1 MPIVLRRY
9 FDSGRTPA
17 GAEKEPVARLAGI
30 LAFGALTVAGGYF
43 ALLYL
48 LTSR

>member
-1 MPIVLRRY
+1 MPIALRRY
-9 FDSGRTPA
+9 FSLNRTA
-17 GAEKEPVARLAGI
+17 ARGEKEPVARLAKS
-30 LAFGALTVAGGYF
+30 LAFGALIVAGGYF

>member
-1 MPIVLRRY
+1 MPN
-9 FDSGRTPA
+9 A
-17 GAEKEPVARLAGI
+17 GAAKEPMVRLVKI
-30 LAFGALTVAGGYF
+30 LTCAAVLVAGGYF